1 MENFVKMQRIATEL
15 KDGKVQFLEFSDFA
29 IKSEIS

>member
-15 KDGKVQFLEFSDFA
+15 KDSKIQFLEFSDFA